1 MRYRSTNVEAK
12 IEEALNLVGLK
23 TEPPF
28 AQASI
33 DDPLLFLLQSPAND
47 PVPNARRQQNK
58 LNFRP
63 PSQPHDWT
71 VYSLRDKLDR
81 GQLELQP
88 TYKREYV
95 WKLRP
100 ELPWRLIE
108 SLLLEIP
115 IPPIYFGKMAGGL
128 RLEVIDGQQRLTTM
142 MDFINDKFPLQRLQR
157 MATLNGKSFKELPE
171 EHRAKILD
179 APIRN
184 VVIDAGNQ

>member
-1 MRYRSTNVEAK
+1 MRGVLKWFNAVRRSKNVEAK

-100 ELPWRLIE
+100 ELPSRLIE

-128 RLEVIDGQQRLTTM
+128 RLEHRRAAAVDDDDGLHKRQVSATTAPK
-142 MDFINDKFPLQRLQR
+142 D
-157 MATLNGKSFKELPE
+157 GEPE
-171 EHRAKILD
+171 WQIL
-179 APIRN
+179 
-184 VVIDAGNQ
+184 